1 MITFPD
7 TEKKIKSRISAY
19 RSTLNKELKT
29 YGQINDGAG
38 KRYLLF
44 SLYFVLNDLKKSEKY
59 FEWYQTVFNDDV
71 GEPVQKLCWALS
83 LYRMDRRKEAQYML
97 ADLMLSNLYIIPQL
111 LDQPI
116 EKYDIWQFSSDGD
129 MDYFD
134 YIPDEVLS
142 EVTVEDMNWIKEC
155 HDSFMFQRIRQ
166 RYIKIYGQLKDVK
179 DAAARKKLLNESYTL
194 LDQLS
199 PEFKPGISG

>member
-1 MITFPD
+1 MITSRHR
-7 TEKKIKSRISAY
+7 EK
-19 RSTLNKELKT
+19 TKEQNIGL
-29 YGQINDGAG
+29 QI
-38 KRYLLF
+38 R
-44 SLYFVLNDLKKSEKY
+44 
-59 FEWYQTVFNDDV
+59 
-71 GEPVQKLCWALS
+71 
-83 LYRMDRRKEAQYML
+83 YML

-134 YIPDEVLS
+134 YIPDEVLN
-142 EVTVEDMNWIKEC
+142 EFTIEDMNWIKKC

-166 RYIKIYGQLKDVK
+166 RYIKIYGQLQNVK
-179 DAAARKKLLNESYTL
+179 DAAARKKLLAESHTL

-199 PEFKPGISG
+199 PDLKPGISG